1 MVSKTYK
8 NKTVTRYLVCGGL
21 GTESVYTTTLKEAA
35 KEATRVT
42 NKWGSARV
50 FRRSKDDKIVW
61 ESVHVDGVNRY
72 RWRASWGAENTAQ
85 GFANSVD
92 EAFERAHEAYSGKG
106 LFGVVDTRLGV
117 VLANAGY

>member
-21 GTESVYTTTLKEAA
+21 GTESVYTTTLTEASN
-35 KEATRVT
+35 EALRIVD
-42 NKWGSARV
+42 KWGSARV
-50 FRRSKDDKIVW
+50 FRRSNDDQIIW

-72 RWRASWGAENTAQ
+72 RWCASWGVENTAE

-117 VLANAGY
+117 VLVNAGC